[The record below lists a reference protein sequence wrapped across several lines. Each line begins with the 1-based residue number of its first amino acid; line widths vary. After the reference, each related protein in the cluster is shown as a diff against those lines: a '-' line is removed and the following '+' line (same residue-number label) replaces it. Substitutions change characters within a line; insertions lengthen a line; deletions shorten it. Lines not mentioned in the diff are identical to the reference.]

1 MEADGPPTT
10 TSRPAQ
16 ESRCQRSTAPSPSAL
31 LVKVWE
37 SISDFRT
44 TEQWDPPT
52 VKTTRES
59 GDGVAGTVYNNTS
72 KILGLDVDI
81 VYTVTEH

>member
-1 MEADGPPTT
+1 M
-10 TSRPAQ
+10 
-16 ESRCQRSTAPSPSAL
+16 
-31 LVKVWE
+31 
-37 SISDFRT
+37 
-44 TEQWDPPT
+44 
-52 VKTTRES
+52 KTTRES